1 MLAIVLPPIFA
12 PDGERILKSDPSG
25 FETHTVSGEVSLR
38 LGVIPL
44 EILILQYTAK
54 PHLARMSTTPVR
66 SRQRAALPHKAVRPR
81 QSP

>member
-44 EILILQYTAK
+44 EILILQYTA
-54 PHLARMSTTPVR
+54 
-66 SRQRAALPHKAVRPR
+66 
-81 QSP
+81 